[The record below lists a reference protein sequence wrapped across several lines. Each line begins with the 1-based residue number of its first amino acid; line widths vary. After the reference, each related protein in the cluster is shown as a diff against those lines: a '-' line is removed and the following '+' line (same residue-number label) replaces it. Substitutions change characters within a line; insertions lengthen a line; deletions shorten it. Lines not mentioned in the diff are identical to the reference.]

1 MLGITINEIYVQYH
15 NRFITQFFFF
25 FLAVRIDIVVVI
37 IVTVPSKSQNF
48 IKRKKAIYSFIPILY
63 IFSLILVQ
71 KTRSSSQQYMLLDW
85 IHSLLLQILQ
95 HENKRYHITL
105 PFSPFLGGGA
115 LFASLMRCGMFL
127 LILEWNFSHIMHA
140 PNWPKRRG
148 KKKVVV
154 KNKTK
159 NVKRN

>member
-1 MLGITINEIYVQYH
+1 MLGITINEIYIQYY
-15 NRFITQFFFF
+15 NRFIILF

-48 IKRKKAIYSFIPILY
+48 IKRKKAIYSFVPILY

-95 HENKRYHITL
+95 HENKRYRITL
-105 PFSPFLGGGA
+105 LLFLGGGA

-127 LILEWNFSHIMHA
+127 LILEWKFSHIMHA

-148 KKKVVV
+148 KKKQWL
-154 KNKTK
+154 KIKPKT
-159 NVKRN
+159 

>member
-1 MLGITINEIYVQYH
+1 MYNITTDLLYK
-15 NRFITQFFFF
+15 FF
-25 FLAVRIDIVVVI
+25 FLFGR
-37 IVTVPSKSQNF
+37 QNRHSCCYYCHGTIQKLEF
-48 IKRKKAIYSFIPILY
+48 YKKRKKAIYSFIPILY

-71 KTRSSSQQYMLLDW
+71 KTRNSSQQYMLLDW

-105 PFSPFLGGGA
+105 PFSLFLGGGA

-140 PNWPKRRG
+140 PNRPKRRG
-148 KKKVVV
+148 KKK
-154 KNKTK
+154 
-159 NVKRN
+159 